1 MPLSIDIPRSILDI
15 HWPTISSD
23 RKAPCMSL
31 QLTESELA
39 TAREIVVR
47 ALAEDLR
54 DVGDITSLSVLPP
67 DIEATVE
74 IVSRKHG
81 RLSGIPIAQIVFEEM
96 DASVRWN
103 SKLADGDELKPG
115 AVIASITGSV
125 RSLLSGE
132 RTALN
137 FLTHLSG
144 VASLTNQFVKAVE
157 GTNAVIL
164 DTRKTL
170 PGYRDIQKYAVRCGG
185 GTNHRR
191 GLFDAI
197 LIKDNHLAFLDEKDR
212 EIPEVL
218 TAARKYSDENGKV
231 IVQVEVDTLEQLAL
245 ALPASPDIVL
255 LDNMKPDTLRKA
267 VEMREETNKSV
278 LLEASGGVNMETVRG
293 IAESGVD
300 RISIGAL
307 THSAPTLD
315 LGFDWPKKK

>member
-1 MPLSIDIPRSILDI
+1 MCI
-15 HWPTISSD
+15 
-23 RKAPCMSL
+23 
-31 QLTESELA
+31 
-39 TAREIVVR
+39 
-47 ALAEDLR
+47 R
-54 DVGDITSLSVLPP
+54 DS
-67 DIEATVE
+67 
-74 IVSRKHG
+74 
-81 RLSGIPIAQIVFEEM
+81 
-96 DASVRWN
+96 
-103 SKLADGDELKPG
+103 
-115 AVIASITGSV
+115 
-125 RSLLSGE
+125 
-132 RTALN
+132 
-137 FLTHLSG
+137 
-144 VASLTNQFVKAVE
+144 
-157 GTNAVIL
+157 
-164 DTRKTL
+164 
-170 PGYRDIQKYAVRCGG
+170 
-185 GTNHRR
+185 
-191 GLFDAI
+191 
-197 LIKDNHLAFLDEKDR
+197 DEKDR

>member
-1 MPLSIDIPRSILDI
+1 
-15 HWPTISSD
+15 
-23 RKAPCMSL
+23 MSL